1 MSKSQP
7 PADTHADDPDSEFD
21 LARAH
26 GTGAPGVVRALIVDD
41 EPLLRTHL
49 AHHLAQLWPELAIAG
64 EARNGREAVDLVAQ
78 LQPDVVFLDVHMPGM
93 NGVEAARLMG
103 PDVQI
108 VFVTAYEQYAV
119 AAFEQGA
126 IDYLVKPFDA
136 ERLGESVTR
145 LRRRIAE
152 RRRLS
157 AAEAGLG
164 QVTSLAGDLADGGA
178 PAGSSTALGSLPAGD
193 LDAVLA
199 ALAGEL
205 RRRAPAGERLQ
216 WIRASVGQMIKLIPV
231 DEVLYFR
238 SDEKYTL
245 VVWVGGEALIR
256 KSIRELLDGL
266 EPETFIQIHRST
278 IVNLRFVAQVI
289 KGPNETAEVHLK
301 GRNETLSVS
310 RNHVHW
316 FRQY

>member
-1 MSKSQP
+1 MSSTP
-7 PADTHADDPDSEFD
+7 PADDQDDAP
-21 LARAH
+21 APPR
-26 GTGAPGVVRALIVDD
+26 GTPAPGSVRALIVDD

-49 AHHLAQLWPELAIAG
+49 AHHLAQLWPELEITG
-64 EARNGREAVDLVAQ
+64 EARNGREAVDLVEQ
-78 LQPDVVFLDVHMPGM
+78 LRPDVVFLDVHMPGM

-136 ERLGESVTR
+136 ERLGESVAR
-145 LRRRIAE
+145 LRRRVAE
-152 RRRLS
+152 RRRMDTD
-157 AAEAGLG
+157 AAPSPAASFAGEAAAAGG
-164 QVTSLAGDLADGGA
+164 PLAK
-178 PAGSSTALGSLPAGD
+178 LPPSE
-193 LDAVLA
+193 LDAVLS

-205 RRRAPAGERLQ
+205 RRRAPAGDRLQ

-278 IVNLRFVAQVI
+278 IVNLRFVAQVV

>member
-1 MSKSQP
+1 M
-7 PADTHADDPDSEFD
+7 
-21 LARAH
+21 
-26 GTGAPGVVRALIVDD
+26 TGSVRALIVDD

-49 AHHLAQLWPELAIAG
+49 AHHLAQLWPELEIAG
-64 EARNGREAVDLVAQ
+64 EARNGREAVDLVEQ
-78 LQPDVVFLDVHMPGM
+78 LRPDVVFLDVHMPGM

-136 ERLGESVTR
+136 ERLGESIVR
-145 LRRRIAE
+145 LRRRVAE
-152 RRRLS
+152 RRRLES
-157 AAEAGLG
+157 GGLGHVTSVAPEAAEAG
-164 QVTSLAGDLADGGA
+164 AA
-178 PAGSSTALGSLPAGD
+178 ALGKLPSGE

-205 RRRAPAGERLQ
+205 RRRAPAESRLQ

-289 KGPNETAEVHLK
+289 KGPNETAEMHLK
-301 GRNETLSVS
+301 GRSETLSVS

>member
-1 MSKSQP
+1 MNHVP
-7 PADTHADDPDSEFD
+7 PPPPGEHDDDDAAPVRP
-21 LARAH
+21 RAP
-26 GTGAPGVVRALIVDD
+26 GAPGAVRALVADD
-41 EPLLRTHL
+41 EPLLRAHL
-49 AHHLAQLWPELAIAG
+49 AHHLAQLWPELEIAG
-64 EARNGREAVDLVAQ
+64 EARNGREAVDLVVQ
-78 LQPDVVFLDVHMPGM
+78 LRPDVVFLDVHMPGM

-136 ERLGESVTR
+136 ERLGESVAR

-152 RRRLS
+152 RRRMS
-157 AAEAGLG
+157 GADAGPGPVAGGDAVDAA
-164 QVTSLAGDLADGGA
+164 
-178 PAGSSTALGSLPAGD
+178 ALGELPAGH
-193 LDAVLA
+193 LDAVLS

-205 RRRAPAGERLQ
+205 RRRAPVGDRLQ

>member
-1 MSKSQP
+1 MS
-7 PADTHADDPDSEFD
+7 AEDNA
-21 LARAH
+21 
-26 GTGAPGVVRALIVDD
+26 VRALVVDD

-49 AHHLAQLWPELAIAG
+49 AHHLAQLWPELVVAG
-64 EARNGREAVDLVAQ
+64 EARNGREAVDLVAT

-103 PDVQI
+103 HDVQI

-126 IDYLVKPFDA
+126 IDYLVKPFDV
-136 ERLGESVTR
+136 ERLGESVAR
-145 LRRRIAE
+145 LRRRLSE
-152 RRRLS
+152 RRRAHALTGSTSGAARITS
-157 AAEAGLG
+157 AALDGDEGEADDR
-164 QVTSLAGDLADGGA
+164 AADPAAQRAAGGA
-178 PAGSSTALGSLPAGD
+178 LAAVPAGD

-205 RRRAPAGERLQ
+205 RRRVPASERLQ

-301 GRNETLSVS
+301 GRAETLSVS

>member
-1 MSKSQP
+1 MNRRAAPLSHDVEASDEP
-7 PADTHADDPDSEFD
+7 RPRVTHAP
-21 LARAH
+21 
-26 GTGAPGVVRALIVDD
+26 GAVRALIADD

-49 AHHLAQLWPELAIAG
+49 AHHLARLWPELEIAG
-64 EARNGREAVDLVAQ
+64 EARNGREAVDRVERQ
-78 LQPDVVFLDVHMPGM
+78 RPDIVFLDVHMPGM
-93 NGVEAARLMG
+93 NGVEAARLMDR
-103 PDVQI
+103 DVLV

-119 AAFEQGA
+119 AAFQQGA

-136 ERLGESVTR
+136 ERLGESVAR
-145 LRRRIAE
+145 LRQRIAE
-152 RRRLS
+152 RRAILG
-157 AAEAGLG
+157 AQGGLG
-164 QVTSLAGDLADGGA
+164 QVTSLASDHADGDGA
-178 PAGSSTALGSLPAGD
+178 ASPGNLPAGD
-193 LDAVLA
+193 LEAVLA
-199 ALAGEL
+199 TLAGEL
-205 RRRAPAGERLQ
+205 RRRLPAGDRLQ

-245 VVWVGGEALIR
+245 VVWLGGEALIR

-266 EPETFIQIHRST
+266 DPEAFIQIHRST
-278 IVNLRFVAQVI
+278 VVNLRFVAQVV

-301 GRNETLSVS
+301 GRVETLSVS

>member
-1 MSKSQP
+1 MSKG
-7 PADTHADDPDSEFD
+7 TTEHDDDD
-21 LARAH
+21 ARPRV
-26 GTGAPGVVRALIVDD
+26 TPAPGQVRALIADD

-49 AHHLAQLWPELAIAG
+49 AHHLAQLWPELEIAG
-64 EARNGREAVDLVAQ
+64 EARNGREAVDLVEQ
-78 LQPDVVFLDVHMPGM
+78 LRPDVVFLDVHMPGM

-136 ERLGESVTR
+136 ERLGESVAR

-152 RRRLS
+152 RRRMS
-157 AAEAGLG
+157 APDAGDVGEAGG
-164 QVTSLAGDLADGGA
+164 ASANFASDAARSGGA
-178 PAGSSTALGSLPAGD
+178 LANLPASD
-193 LDAVLA
+193 LDAVLS

-205 RRRAPAGERLQ
+205 QRRAPAGDRLQ

>member
-1 MSKSQP
+1 MS
-7 PADTHADDPDSEFD
+7 ANE
-21 LARAH
+21 R
-26 GTGAPGVVRALIVDD
+26 GAVRALIVDD

-49 AHHLAQLWPELAIAG
+49 AHHLAQLWPELEIAG
-64 EARNGREAVDLVAQ
+64 EARNGREAVDLVEQ

-126 IDYLVKPFDA
+126 VDYLVKPFDA
-136 ERLGESVTR
+136 ERLAESVAR
-145 LRRRIAE
+145 LRRRVAE
-152 RRRLS
+152 RRRM
-157 AAEAGLG
+157 AGGGLG
-164 QVTSLAGDLADGGA
+164 QVTSVAADAAEAGAGA
-178 PAGSSTALGSLPAGD
+178 LSHLPAGE
-193 LDAVLA
+193 LDAVLS

-301 GRNETLSVS
+301 GRGETLSVS

>member
-1 MSKSQP
+1 MN
-7 PADTHADDPDSEFD
+7 DP
-21 LARAH
+21 RA
-26 GTGAPGVVRALIVDD
+26 GEAATALIVDD

-49 AHHLAQLWPELAIAG
+49 AHHLAQLWPELEIVG
-64 EARNGREAVDLVAQ
+64 EARNGREAVDLQQQ
-78 LQPDVVFLDVHMPGM
+78 LHPDVVFLDVHMPGM
-93 NGVEAARLMG
+93 NGVEAARAMTGG
-103 PDVQI
+103 PSFPPLAEGAARASGTEPQI

-119 AAFEQGA
+119 QAFEQGA
-126 IDYLVKPFDA
+126 IDYLVKPF
-136 ERLGESVTR
+136 ETGRLAESVAR
-145 LRRRIAE
+145 LRRRLAE
-152 RRRLS
+152 RRRARAQADDAATEDEDDAPPHP
-157 AAEAGLG
+157 AAEA
-164 QVTSLAGDLADGGA
+164 LAN
-178 PAGSSTALGSLPAGD
+178 LPAGE
-193 LDAVLA
+193 LDAVLSTLA
-199 ALAGEL
+199 AEL
-205 RRRAPAGERLQ
+205 RRRAPASARLQ

-266 EPETFIQIHRST
+266 DPETFIQIHRSA
-278 IVNLRFVAQVI
+278 IVNLRFVSQVV

-301 GRNETLSVS
+301 GRPETLSVS

>member
-1 MSKSQP
+1 MSNATPTPTSER
-7 PADTHADDPDSEFD
+7 DDGDAE
-21 LARAH
+21 LARPR
-26 GTGAPGVVRALIVDD
+26 GTGAPGAVRALIVDD

-49 AHHLAQLWPELAIAG
+49 AHHLAQLWPELEIAG
-64 EARNGREAVDLVAQ
+64 EARNGREAVDLVVQ

-136 ERLGESVTR
+136 ERLGESVVR

-152 RRRLS
+152 RRRMS
-157 AAEAGLG
+157 AVDGGLG
-164 QVTSLAGDLADGGA
+164 QVTSLASDVAEPG
-178 PAGSSTALGSLPAGD
+178 ALGGLPQSQ
-193 LDAVLA
+193 LDAVLS

-205 RRRAPAGERLQ
+205 RRRAPVGDRLQ

>member
-1 MSKSQP
+1 MSSVER
-7 PADTHADDPDSEFD
+7 DDEDAPV
-21 LARAH
+21 RV
-26 GTGAPGVVRALIVDD
+26 TPAPGAVRALVVDD

-49 AHHLAQLWPELAIAG
+49 AHHLAQLWPELEIAG
-64 EARNGREAVDLVAQ
+64 EARNGREAVDLVEQ
-78 LQPDVVFLDVHMPGM
+78 LRPDVVFLDVHMPGM

-136 ERLGESVTR
+136 DRLGESVAR

-152 RRRLS
+152 RRRAD
-157 AAEAGLG
+157 AADAGLG
-164 QVTSLAGDLADGGA
+164 QVTSLAGDVAEAGG
-178 PAGSSTALGSLPAGD
+178 PLSRLPAND
-193 LDAVLA
+193 LDAVLS

-205 RRRAPAGERLQ
+205 RRRAPAGDRLQ

-278 IVNLRFVAQVI
+278 IVNLRFVSQVI

>member
-1 MSKSQP
+1 MSP
-7 PADTHADDPDSEFD
+7 RDTSE
-21 LARAH
+21 A
-26 GTGAPGVVRALIVDD
+26 TALVVDD
-41 EPLLRTHL
+41 EPLLRAHL
-49 AHHLAQLWPELAIAG
+49 AHHLATLWPELEVVG
-64 EARNGREAVDLVAQ
+64 EARNGREAVDLFHE
-78 LQPDVVFLDVHMPGM
+78 LRPDVVFLDVHMPGM

-103 PDVQI
+103 GGAQL

-119 AAFEQGA
+119 QAFDQGA
-126 IDYLVKPFDA
+126 IDYLVKPFEPERLAETVARLRTRLAA
-136 ERLGESVTR
+136 ERAHGASAGAGAVDGEGASQAAASSPVAWPES
-145 LRRRIAE
+145 LDGA
-152 RRRLS
+152 LS
-157 AAEAGLG
+157 A
-164 QVTSLAGDLADGGA
+164 LAQ
-178 PAGSSTALGSLPAGD
+178 
-193 LDAVLA
+193 
-199 ALAGEL
+199 EL
-205 RRRAPAGERLQ
+205 RRRAPDSSRLQ

-266 EPETFIQIHRST
+266 DPDTFIQVHRST
-278 IVNLRFVAQVI
+278 IVNLRFVSQVV

-301 GRNETLSVS
+301 GRHETLSVS